1 MKTLLLLRHAK
12 SSWDDR
18 SLRDFDRPLNERG
31 LKAAPL
37 IGELIGRRKLRPQLV
52 ISSPAERARQTA
64 SLVLRSAGLAEEV
77 RYDSRVYEASMAQ
90 LLDIVREIDEKVESA
105 MLVGHN
111 YGIENLLEHL
121 TGEARHMPTAALAQI
136 ALDVDG
142 WNASGASAGRLE
154 FFVKP
159 KDLSG

>member
-1 MKTLLLLRHAK
+1 MKTLFLLRHAK

-37 IGELIGRRKLRPQLV
+37 VGGLLRKRKLYPQLV
-52 ISSPAERARQTA
+52 ICSPAERTRQTIA
-64 SLVLRSAGLAEEV
+64 LVLQAAGLNIEV
-77 RYDSRVYEASMAQ
+77 RFDNRVYEASTAQ
-90 LLDIVREIDEKVESA
+90 LLDIIREIDDDVETA

-111 YGIENLLEHL
+111 YGIENLLAHL
-121 TGEARHMPTAALAQI
+121 TGDARHMPTAALAHI
-136 ALDVDG
+136 ALDVRAWG
-142 WNASGASAGRLE
+142 EAGENTGRLE

-159 KDLSG
+159 KDLSD